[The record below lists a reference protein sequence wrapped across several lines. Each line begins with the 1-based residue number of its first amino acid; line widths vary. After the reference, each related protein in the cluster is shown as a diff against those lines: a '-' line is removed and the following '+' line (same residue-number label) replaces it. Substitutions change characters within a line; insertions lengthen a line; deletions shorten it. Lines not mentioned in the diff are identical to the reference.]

1 MALLEEPEIIT
12 EFFEEEIIHFNVGG
26 WCFSVPKSKVAQFP
40 DSLLWKE
47 ASALTENENPRLF
60 IDRDGYTF
68 RHIHYYLHTS
78 KLSFSSCAELN
89 LLYEQALFL
98 QLIPLLQTLDNL
110 KEGKHNLRIR
120 PADIPI
126 AERASMNYWRTRKCI
141 SKPPEFPLK
150 SPAFTG
156 LHEKAPLGLMDTPLL
171 DTEEEVHYCFLPLSL
186 VEKYP
191 SLVND
196 DNLLWLSDNSVLIE
210 CEGSEFRF
218 IANFLRSGKI
228 FLPDNFSNMDVLEA
242 EAEVLGIPELM
253 EAMKIFRSQPGACS
267 AKTHP
272 EGTPGLQGFVKR
284 TVHKQPKAASL
295 PLYPMVLGLLVKY
308 PDSALGQLHMENTLD
323 GNKLYI
329 SGNGVLFQHVMNWLG
344 TSKLPLTRSMSEL
357 VELCSYLDQMDIT
370 YQPMKDALKTY
381 LKQKIPTDTVGKDW
395 TAEIEVFSLH
405 HIVKVYVGSHWY
417 ATYLQ
422 TLLKFPELLS
432 NYNKVYWIVHGQSL
446 FIHGDGQM
454 FRHILNFL
462 RLGKLFLPS
471 EFKEWPLLCQEV
483 VEYQIP
489 SLVEALSHCDP
500 YRIWLKQRDAHSEG
514 FPLRSLEPVVS
525 EKEKGP
531 GKDPQVVQ
539 HSYIAMN
546 VNQCANNW
554 SIVREAEDAEESD
567 QEKDRY
573 TRISPVKGVKRRNSW
588 EGYGPATDVW
598 ENSCGHTQP
607 GSPPRKKGTKGNLP
621 KKSDCKDT
629 PIQRLISL
637 VQGWD
642 MANHKAYEAPQV
654 PSTSEGEPSRKD
666 PERMAPC
673 TLLPASLARI
683 TAPERPGN
691 GLVLRAAPSIQQH
704 LTNTGQCWPGTPA
717 TGGWLV
723 RSRGPSMLEGIC
735 PVVENIP
742 VKKLSS
748 QAEREEATFSEP
760 VKKVIDEPGD
770 SSAGLILKVEHPP
783 IVAGDGSCMSHED
796 STLYSMCQ
804 EGIQWASA
812 QTQLVAKDE
821 EEPCGTSKGRFIG
834 ICTSP
839 VVSYGGPD
847 FDIPSSR
854 QYRCVDIDEIDIE
867 NRFEIYHT
875 DPGTNYDGTDGDID
889 IEGGVDTG
897 ASASSI
903 VTFWSTGLFLE
914 PTDSRD
920 CRYRYGGTHE
930 SSDSAPRVFT
940 KTMVVVAAFLRLK
953 GISVYPYIDNW
964 LIVASSEEILEANVS
979 VTLSLLAEL
988 EVGVDAT
995 NVAVRARSLDVEGPV
1010 VEVVA
1015 AKVFNVRGRSFS
1027 IDRGRSVDIVFLSF
1041 PLSREEIFYARMCHC
1056 FLTDVILDSI
1066 RQKDP
1071 KEITAQVELF
1081 VQRLWTL
1088 QITVK
1093 EFVANLLNVAPFK
1106 AKSHTCEMLLKWLE
1120 FTLPFAWKYSCCID
1134 QLIRKGYFKSLSRV
1148 VLGKYFQKS

>member
-1 MALLEEPEIIT
+1 MEEPEIIP
-12 EFFEEEIIHFNVGG
+12 EFSEEEIVHFNVGG

-47 ASALTENENPRLF
+47 ASTLTENENPRLF

-68 RHIHYYLHTS
+68 RHVHYYLHTS

-98 QLIPLLQTLDNL
+98 QLLPLLQTLDNL

-242 EAEVLGIPELM
+242 EAEALGIPELM
-253 EAMKIFRSQPGACS
+253 EAMKIYKKAY
-267 AKTHP
+267 P
-272 EGTPGLQGFVKR
+272 EGTPGLQGFVKS
-284 TVHKQPKAASL
+284 TVHKQQKATSL

-323 GNKLYI
+323 GNRLYI

-357 VELCSYLDQMDIT
+357 LELCSYLDQMDIT

-381 LKQKIPTDTVGKDW
+381 LKQKTSTDTMGKDADW

-422 TLLKFPELLS
+422 TLLKFPELLL

-489 SLVEALSHCDP
+489 SLVEALSQCDT
-500 YRIWLKQRDAHSEG
+500 YRIWLKQQETHSEG
-514 FPLRSLEPVVS
+514 FPFRNLEPAVP
-525 EKEKGP
+525 EKEKGS
-531 GKDPQVVQ
+531 GNDPQDVQ
-539 HSYIAMN
+539 NSCIAMN
-546 VNQCANNW
+546 VNQHVNNW
-554 SIVREAEDAEESD
+554 SRTREAEDAGESD
-567 QEKDRY
+567 QDKDRY
-573 TRISPVKGVKRRNSW
+573 TRISPVKGAKRRNSW
-588 EGYGPATDVW
+588 EGYSQATDVG

-621 KKSDCKDT
+621 KKTECKDT

-642 MANHKAYEAPQV
+642 MANRKHYEAPQV
-654 PSTSEGEPSRKD
+654 PTSDALRADGGPLGKD
-666 PERMAPC
+666 SERMAPC
-673 TLLPASLARI
+673 KLLPASATRT
-683 TAPERPGN
+683 TAPEQPGN
-691 GLVLRAAPSIQQH
+691 GFVLGTVPGVQQC
-704 LTNTGQCWPGTPA
+704 LLGAPA
-717 TGGWLV
+717 TGAWLV
-723 RSRGPSMLEGIC
+723 KAGGPSILEENC
-735 PVVENIP
+735 PG
-742 VKKLSS
+742 KKLSS
-748 QAEREEATFSEP
+748 QAQREEATICEP
-760 VKKVIDEPGD
+760 LKKVIDELCD
-770 SSAGLILKVEHPP
+770 SNAGLILKVEHPP

-796 STLYSMCQ
+796 STLYSTCQ
-804 EGIQWASA
+804 EGILLASA
-812 QTQLVAKDE
+812 QTRLVAK
-821 EEPCGTSKGRFIG
+821 
-834 ICTSP
+834 
-839 VVSYGGPD
+839 
-847 FDIPSSR
+847 
-854 QYRCVDIDEIDIE
+854 
-867 NRFEIYHT
+867 
-875 DPGTNYDGTDGDID
+875 
-889 IEGGVDTG
+889 
-897 ASASSI
+897 
-903 VTFWSTGLFLE
+903 
-914 PTDSRD
+914 
-920 CRYRYGGTHE
+920 
-930 SSDSAPRVFT
+930 
-940 KTMVVVAAFLRLK
+940 
-953 GISVYPYIDNW
+953 
-964 LIVASSEEILEANVS
+964 
-979 VTLSLLAEL
+979 
-988 EVGVDAT
+988 
-995 NVAVRARSLDVEGPV
+995 
-1010 VEVVA
+1010 
-1015 AKVFNVRGRSFS
+1015 
-1027 IDRGRSVDIVFLSF
+1027 DIVFLSF
-1041 PLSREEIFYARMCHC
+1041 PLSQEEIFYARMCHC

-1088 QITVK
+1088 QITVR
-1093 EFVANLLNVAPFK
+1093 EFVADLLSMAPFK
-1106 AKSHTCEMLLKWLE
+1106 SKSHTREMLLKWLE

-1148 VLGKYFQKS
+1148 VLGKYLQKS